1 MMREQALKILIRLRE
16 AGHQA
21 FWVGGCVRDLLMGR
35 DPKDYDIATSAKPE
49 EVISLF
55 PKTLAVGAQFGV
67 IIVLEEGCQVEVSTF
82 RSDGIY
88 LDGRHP
94 AGVSF
99 SADPRDDVKRRDFT
113 INGMLFDPCEEE
125 VIDYVGGQSD
135 LRNGIIR
142 AIGAPRQRFHEDK
155 LRLMR
160 AVRFAA
166 RFRFRIESETRQ
178 AILDESRQISEVSA
192 ERIRDELLRILCEGC
207 AASGMELLEET
218 GLLEILLPEVADM
231 QGVPQPPEY
240 HPEGDVWQHTILLLK
255 FIDQTRDELGAAN
268 IPRSLGVAYPSDNL
282 AMGALLHD
290 IGKPRTIQKQDRI
303 RFNKHAEV
311 GAGMAAEICSR
322 FRFSN
327 RQQERITSLVREH
340 LRFIDLPRM
349 KLSTLKKFVRQEGFE
364 EHLELHR
371 LDCLASHG
379 NLANWN
385 QAREFLQQWSPELIR
400 PPRLISGHDLIHL
413 GFTPGPVFQKILR
426 EVEDGQLEGLLHSR
440 DEALKFV
447 GTYYQIEK
455 PSDER
460 NP

>member
-1 MMREQALKILIRLRE
+1 MKTQALKILKQLRE

-21 FWVGGCVRDLLMGR
+21 FWVGGCVRDLMMGR
-35 DPKDYDIATSAKPE
+35 DPKDYDIATSAKPA
-49 EVISLF
+49 EVMTLF
-55 PKTLAVGAQFGV
+55 PRTLAVGAQFGV

-94 AGVSF
+94 GEVSF
-99 SADPRDDVKRRDFT
+99 SADPREDVKRRDFT
-113 INGMLFDPCEEE
+113 INGMLFDPQAEK

-135 LRNGIIR
+135 LQEGIIR
-142 AIGAPRQRFHEDK
+142 AIGVPLERFREDR

-166 RFRFRIESETRQ
+166 RFRFQIEPETRQ
-178 AILDESRQISEVSA
+178 AIRDESRQIGVVSSERV
-192 ERIRDELLRILCEGC
+192 RDELLRILREGC
-207 AASGMELLEET
+207 AASGMKLLEET
-218 GLLEILLPEVADM
+218 GLLKALLPEVADM
-231 QGVPQPPEY
+231 RGIPQPPEY
-240 HPEGDVWQHTILLLK
+240 HPEGDVWQHTLLLMK
-255 FIDQTRDELGAAN
+255 FIDQAQDDPGMADIR
-268 IPRSLGVAYPSDNL
+268 RSMGLPYPSDTL

-290 IGKPRTIQKQDRI
+290 VGKPRTLQKQDRI

-327 RQQERITSLVREH
+327 RQQERIISLVRDH

-379 NLANWN
+379 NLNHWS
-385 QAREFLQQWSPELIR
+385 QAREFLRQWSPESIR
-400 PPRLISGHDLIHL
+400 PPKLISGYDLMQL

-426 EVEDGQLEGLLHSR
+426 DVEDAQLEGLLSSKE
-440 DEALKFV
+440 EAVKFV
-447 GTYYQIEK
+447 RTHFQMED
-455 PSDER
+455 S
-460 NP
+460 

>member
-1 MMREQALKILIRLRE
+1 MKTQALKILKQLRE

-21 FWVGGCVRDLLMGR
+21 FWVGGCVRDLMMGR
-35 DPKDYDIATSAKPE
+35 DPKDYDIATSAKPA
-49 EVISLF
+49 EVMNLF
-55 PKTLAVGAQFGV
+55 PRTLAVGAQFGV

-94 AGVSF
+94 GEVSF
-99 SADPRDDVKRRDFT
+99 SADPREDVKRRDFT
-113 INGMLFDPCEEE
+113 INGMLFDPYEEK

-135 LRNGIIR
+135 LQEGIIR
-142 AIGAPRQRFHEDK
+142 AIGVPLERFREDR

-166 RFRFRIESETRQ
+166 RFRFQIEPETRQ
-178 AILDESRQISEVSA
+178 AILDESRQIGEVSS
-192 ERIRDELLRILCEGC
+192 ERVRDELLRILREGC
-207 AASGMELLEET
+207 AASGMKLLEET
-218 GLLEILLPEVADM
+218 GLLEVLLPEVADM
-231 QGVPQPPEY
+231 RGIPQPPEY
-240 HPEGDVWQHTILLLK
+240 HPEGDVWQHTLLLMK
-255 FIDQTRDELGAAN
+255 FIDQTRDDPGVAD
-268 IPRSLGVAYPSDNL
+268 IPRSTGLPYPSDTL

-290 IGKPRTIQKQDRI
+290 IGKPKTIQKQDRI

-327 RQQERITSLVREH
+327 RQQERIISLVREH

-379 NLANWN
+379 NLNNWS
-385 QAREFLQQWSPELIR
+385 QAREFLQQWSPESIR
-400 PPRLISGHDLIHL
+400 PPKLISGHDLMQL
-413 GFTPGPVFQKILR
+413 GFTPGPVFQRILH
-426 EVEDGQLEGLLHSR
+426 EVEDAQLEGFLHSKE
-440 DEALKFV
+440 EALKFV
-447 GTYYQIEK
+447 SLHFQIEN
-455 PSDER
+455 PSDRR